1 VANISVSTLIEA
13 PPAEVWADVSE
24 LDSHVA
30 WMADAT
36 AIRFTGT
43 ERSGTGTTFECDTR
57 VGPLRLTD
65 RMEITEWV
73 PERIIGVRHAG
84 LVTGEG
90 RFMLAP
96 APGDATDFT
105 WTEILTF
112 PPRLGGPIGAFVGA
126 VVLRAIWR
134 RNLVALKQRIEH
146 RRVGA

>member
-1 VANISVSTLIEA
+1 MATISVSTVIEA
-13 PPAEVWADVSE
+13 PPAEVWADISE

-36 AIRFTGT
+36 AIRFTGAERTGT
-43 ERSGTGTTFECDTR
+43 ETTFECDTR

-65 RMEITEWV
+65 RMVITEWV

-105 WTEILTF
+105 WTETLTF
-112 PPRLGGPIGAFVGA
+112 PLRLGGPVGAFVGA
-126 VVLRAIWR
+126 LALRAIWR

-146 RRVGA
+146 RHVGA